1 MGSTVMTA
9 SQRKRRRLTTFW
21 LRLTAWVADR
31 PAHVAL
37 ILTALVAAHAVLS
50 TVFLPVV
57 NPYKSFGTDPNAGTA
72 VTIYLGLAAAAAI
85 VAGFAGVI
93 IIFTIGSEAHR
104 VRIFRLKAGQVLHR
118 TWVTVVV
125 EPLLA
130 TFLGIVAAVTQL
142 TSGKVAAPWLFEL
155 GVVLLAH
162 GSLRL
167 LWLLHELIEIVH
179 ADDQTSDGSTQEV
192 PADMLFPKRPAN

>member
-1 MGSTVMTA
+1 MGSTAMTA
-9 SQRKRRRLTTFW
+9 GQRKRQRLTALW
-21 LRLTAWVADR
+21 LRLTAWTADK
-31 PAHVAL
+31 PAQVAL
-37 ILTALVAAHAVLS
+37 MLTALVAAHAVLS
-50 TVFLPVV
+50 TVFLPAV
-57 NPYKSFGTDPNAGTA
+57 NPYKSFGADPNAGTA
-72 VTIYLGLAAAAAI
+72 ITIYLGLAAAAAI

-104 VRIFRLKAGQVLHR
+104 VRIFRLKAGRVLHR
-118 TWVTVVV
+118 TWMTVVV

-130 TFLGIVAAVTQL
+130 TFLGIIAAVAQL

-167 LWLLHELIEIVH
+167 LWLLHELVEIVH
-179 ADDQTSDGSTQEV
+179 ADDQTSDNSSQEIS
-192 PADMLFPKRPAN
+192 ADVLFPRRPGN